1 MSEVMRLSL
10 DMQFAKSQYK
20 EDENG
25 NLVYYKDYAAL
36 KEDRDAL
43 AARVKQLEWDSVF
56 IPKDIEAALAVMGV
70 ALPESKEEFNFSIN
84 RWVQR
89 LVDRVIRIVPEL
101 DAERNN
107 LRAEG
112 AASVGTLIRACAHE
126 FPDSAED
133 IVEEC
138 AMIADN
144 RATSLRS
151 ESAESD
157 RDKWKEAA
165 IAAHEESELIL
176 AKLAELENQKPLGYT
191 APYALKDL
199 SMGVSAVIVAKF
211 DDNPEI
217 ERNARDI
224 IPLFTRPAPA
234 VSLAKLVPVNA
245 PMEVVC
251 SMDEAVN
258 VHICDSD
265 MQKIWSIVRA
275 ATLRLIEEAK

>member
-1 MSEVMRLSL
+1 MSKVMRLSL

-43 AARVKQLEWDSVF
+43 ADKVKQLEWDSVF

-89 LVDRVIRIVPEL
+89 LVDRVIRIGPEL

-112 AASVGTLIRACAHE
+112 ADSVGTLIRACAHE
-126 FPDSAED
+126 FPDSVED

-144 RATSLRS
+144 RAISLRS

-157 RDKWKEAA
+157 RDKWKETA

-176 AKLAELENQKPLGYT
+176 AKLAELEKQ
-191 APYALKDL
+191 APYGTLINTFLAKDPL
-199 SMGVSAVIVAKF
+199 AIA
-211 DDNPEI
+211 E
-217 ERNARDI
+217 ARKKG
-224 IPLFTRPAPA
+224 IPTVEVFTRPVPA
-234 VSLAKLVPVNA
+234 VSLAELVPINA

-265 MQKIWSIVRA
+265 MQKIWSIIRA
-275 ATLRLIEEAK
+275 AILSSTDGAK